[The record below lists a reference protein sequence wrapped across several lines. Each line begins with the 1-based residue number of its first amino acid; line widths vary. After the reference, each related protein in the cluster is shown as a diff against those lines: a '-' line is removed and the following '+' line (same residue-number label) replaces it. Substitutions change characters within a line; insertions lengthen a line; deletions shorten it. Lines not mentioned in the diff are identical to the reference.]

1 MTDELDDNFQL
12 PDIKEFQQQ
21 LLEQRQAISSTT
33 IEGSAGGGAVRVSMQ
48 ADGTV
53 LDVRIT
59 PEVVDRGEIELL
71 EDLVAAAFR
80 DGLRRCGNAQA
91 AAMAKVAP
99 NQAPGNGG

>member
-12 PDIKEFQQQ
+12 PDIKEFQQH

-59 PEVVDRGEIELL
+59 PDVVDRGEIEML

-91 AAMAKVAP
+91 AAMAKVAR

>member
-12 PDIKEFQQQ
+12 PDIKEFQRQ

-59 PEVVDRGEIELL
+59 PDVVDRGEIEML

-91 AAMAKVAP
+91 AAMAKVAR

>member
-1 MTDELDDNFQL
+1 
-12 PDIKEFQQQ
+12 
-21 LLEQRQAISSTT
+21 
-33 IEGSAGGGAVRVSMQ
+33 MQ

-59 PEVVDRGEIELL
+59 PDVVDRGEIEML

-91 AAMAKVAP
+91 AAMAKVAR

>member
-12 PDIKEFQQQ
+12 PDIMEFQQQ

-59 PEVVDRGEIELL
+59 PDVVDRGEIEML

-91 AAMAKVAP
+91 AAMAKVAR

>member
-12 PDIKEFQQQ
+12 PDIKEFHQQ

-48 ADGTV
+48 ADVTV

-59 PEVVDRGEIELL
+59 PDVVDRGEIEML

-91 AAMAKVAP
+91 AAMAKVAR